1 MHQKFDV
8 FLSHKSEDHT
18 WVKTLKEAL
27 ERRGVTVWLDQ
38 DEIRPGDR
46 FVWALEQGLEA
57 SGAVVLVITPESLKS
72 DWVADEYSR
81 ALALANDG
89 QLQLI
94 PVLLRDAKL
103 PGFLSNRQCVDFRD
117 PSKFEESV
125 DRLIWPGLTGKQV
138 IWAHISD
145 SPRTAHW
152 GEVISGIEGLG
163 VKSSR
168 WYEVYR
174 SKWWI
179 DQILEDSS
187 KRLVLMCDIFE
198 SEDGDH
204 PNSTQKYVELILEY
218 RGRTK
223 DLPNEIVFVFCHYS
237 DDWDKAIKSSS
248 LDRELVE
255 RFRHYFALDENAG
268 SKHCTQ
274 LLDVWH
280 KIQRDLMRSERF
292 SKLLEQET

>member
-18 WVKTLKEAL
+18 WAKKLKKAL

-57 SGAVVLVITPESLKS
+57 SGAVALVVTPESLNS
-72 DWVADEYSR
+72 GWVADEYSR

-103 PGFLSNRQCVDFRD
+103 PGFLSNRQSVDFRD
-117 PSKFEESV
+117 PSKFEVSV

-138 IWAHISD
+138 IWAHIAF
-145 SPRTAHW
+145 SPRTVHW
-152 GEVISGIEGLG
+152 KAVISGIERLG
-163 VKSSR
+163 VESR
-168 WYEVYR
+168 GWEEVYR

-179 DQILEDSS
+179 DQILEDNS

-198 SEDGDH
+198 KGDREH
-204 PNSTQKYVELILEY
+204 VPNSTENYVELILEY
-218 RGRTK
+218 RARTK
-223 DLPNEIVFVFCHYS
+223 GRPNEIVFVFCHYS
-237 DDWDKAIKSSS
+237 DDWDIAIKSSS
-248 LDRELVE
+248 LDRELIG
-255 RFRHYFALDENAG
+255 RFRHYFTLDENAG
-268 SKHCTQ
+268 SKHNSQ
-274 LLDVWH
+274 LLEVWQ
-280 KIQRDLMRSERF
+280 KIQRDLMRSER
-292 SKLLEQET
+292 SSQ